1 MKKISLI
8 LVTIMLF
15 GTLTACKSQ
24 KGISSDSSLIDSG
37 TLSYS
42 SSEHTSNT
50 SENQSSESS
59 EANAASSQPSA
70 PNKVESNTSSD
81 KTLPSKNN
89 TSVDTTSGVTTGSS
103 NITSTTNRVPNND
116 NTSSATNSSESQKTE
131 NKIETRIYKNDVFSI
146 EVPASLDGKYS
157 VTYHSDSRNEF
168 GYYKIDLCIDGVDY
182 GYVAAQMS
190 FIVSKFDIVPN
201 VDDCYIEYLDNEEY
215 CIRKRVS
222 QKSDWFAEV
231 MTTENKIFVDPYEPN
246 AMENYDAVFAQK
258 DFIISSFKWLI

>member
-1 MKKISLI
+1 
-8 LVTIMLF
+8 MLF
-15 GTLTACKSQ
+15 STLTACKSQ
-24 KGISSDSSLIDSG
+24 KDTSSDSILIESV

-42 SSEHTSNT
+42 SSETTINT
-50 SENQSSESS
+50 SETQSSESS
-59 EANAASSQPSA
+59 EANAASSQPST
-70 PNKVESNTSSD
+70 PDKVEINTSSN
-81 KTLPSKNN
+81 KTLPSKDN
-89 TSVDTTSGVTTGSS
+89 TSVDNTSSVTTDSS
-103 NITSTTNRVPNND
+103 NITSNTNQVPNND

-157 VTYHSDSRNEF
+157 VIYSSDSRNELV
-168 GYYKIDLCIDGVDY
+168 YYTIALLIDGVDY
-182 GYVAAQMS
+182 EYVAAQMH
-190 FIVSKFDIVPN
+190 FTVSKFDIVPN

-215 CIRKRVS
+215 CITKRVS